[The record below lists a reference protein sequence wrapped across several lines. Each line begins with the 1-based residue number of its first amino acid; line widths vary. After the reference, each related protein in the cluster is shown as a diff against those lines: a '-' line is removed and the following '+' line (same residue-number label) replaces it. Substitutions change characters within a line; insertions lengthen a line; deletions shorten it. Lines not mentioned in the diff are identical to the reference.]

1 MAEHMSQTHA
11 AFVATDMSVVKEE
24 RYVFKVDWF
33 DKQADLIRQYLLTFY
48 PADASAEMVSD
59 LQNVFRERRA
69 VRIFWSQYANRLFPK
84 VRPQEQE
91 NVHEKNAMRWPVR
104 PRALPRLHR
113 QRARQAAEACRL
125 RGHLHSE

>member
-59 LQNVFRERRA
+59 LSPKELFEY
-69 VRIFWSQYANRLFPK
+69 FGANMLTDLFLK

-91 NVHEKNAMRWPVR
+91 NVHEKNAMLGAVR

-113 QRARQAAEACRL
+113 QRARQAAEAGRL